1 MLARKSNGEEV
12 CFEGGFEDL
21 ESGGISEGFRE
32 GIPEGRGS
40 KGKSSVAP
48 CAEFCLRDDEKVCI
62 TGSEGARGDMTLE
75 EVTEVRGSQV
85 IECFVGGQKCF
96 EVYPLFDW

>member
-1 MLARKSNGEEV
+1 MVKRCVLKA
-12 CFEGGFEDL
+12 DL
-21 ESGGISEGFRE
+21 KIWRVGASLRDL
-32 GIPEGRGS
+32 GRAFQRAGGS
-40 KGKSSVAP
+40 KGKSSLAP
-48 CAEFCLRDDEKVCI
+48 CAEFGLRDDEKVCI